1 MERWD
6 ELLGTLE
13 RIASALERAAPPP
26 ETAPD
31 LSLADCFVFEPPM
44 GLRPVPKV
52 ARVPIEL
59 LAGID
64 RARDIL
70 LENTRRFAATS
81 TTNPT
86 ARALLR
92 VCGTTT
98 TSRIVATASPI
109 GSKTEVPTS
118 LAA

>member
-1 MERWD
+1 MRFSKRRTFSTPVEITWPGEMEV
-6 ELLGTLE
+6 T
-13 RIASALERAAPPP
+13 
-26 ETAPD
+26 
-31 LSLADCFVFEPPM
+31 
-44 GLRPVPKV
+44 
-52 ARVPIEL
+52 RVI
-59 LAGID
+59 G
-64 RARDIL
+64 R
-70 LENTRRFAATS
+70 NTRRFAATS

-98 TSRIVATASPI
+98 TSRTVATASPI